1 MVNFFSQSNSDISAY
16 TYERTLMMEQRTE
29 MLKQMR
35 VKQNVKEVC
44 AFTLE
49 ILTLELYLEKKTKQI
64 IYSCFSYLITL
75 LHVEKPIFL
84 LL

>member
-1 MVNFFSQSNSDISAY
+1 
-16 TYERTLMMEQRTE
+16 MMEQRTE

-49 ILTLELYLEKKTKQI
+49 ILGALFRKKNQANHL
-64 IYSCFSYLITL
+64 FM
-75 LHVEKPIFL
+75 F
-84 LL
+84 

>member
-1 MVNFFSQSNSDISAY
+1 
-16 TYERTLMMEQRTE
+16 MMEQRTE

-49 ILTLELYLEKKTKQI
+49 LYLEKKPKQI

>member
-1 MVNFFSQSNSDISAY
+1 
-16 TYERTLMMEQRTE
+16 MMEQRTE

-49 ILTLELYLEKKTKQI
+49 IIGALFRKKNKQI

-75 LHVEKPIFL
+75 LRVEKPIFFITVNHYFVKL
-84 LL
+84 T

>member
-1 MVNFFSQSNSDISAY
+1 
-16 TYERTLMMEQRTE
+16 MMEQRTE

-49 ILTLELYLEKKTKQI
+49 ILRALFRKKKPSKSFI
-64 IYSCFSYLITL
+64 
-75 LHVEKPIFL
+75 HVLVI
-84 LL
+84 